1 MGARPEYWPGG
12 QICVKK
18 DSLKYLTEEHLEHKE
33 RAPEHEAQEDVDEEE
48 HEAPVPY
55 SRVNT

>member
-1 MGARPEYWPGG
+1 M
-12 QICVKK
+12 CKK
-18 DSLKYLTEEHLEHKE
+18 RDSLKYLTEEHLEHKE

-48 HEAPVPY
+48 HETTVPH

>member
-1 MGARPEYWPGG
+1 M
-12 QICVKK
+12 CKK
-18 DSLKYLTEEHLEHKE
+18 RDSLKYLTEEHLEHKE